1 MSADVLMPASAEAP
15 SDRQKLFLRY
25 YTGTLIDLVILGL
38 FTDWTDKVFVE
49 SFSIGILAAVLL
61 QVLLKLTI
69 VVEHN
74 ALERFKG
81 KTGIWWTSLKY
92 FVAWQILFGCKF
104 VILKALTVVFCD
116 KVRFG
121 GAWHG
126 IVWLIIVV
134 VTMVIVEELVVR
146 FYRKLA

>member
-38 FTDWTDKVFVE
+38 FTDWTDKVFVD

-92 FVAWQILFGCKF
+92 FVAWLILFGSKF
-104 VILKALTVVFCD
+104 VILKALTVVFGD